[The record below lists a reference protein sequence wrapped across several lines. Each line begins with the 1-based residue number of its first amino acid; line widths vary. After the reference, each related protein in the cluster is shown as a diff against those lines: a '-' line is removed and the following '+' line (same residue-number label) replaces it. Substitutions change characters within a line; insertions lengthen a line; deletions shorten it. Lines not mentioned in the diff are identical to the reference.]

1 VRRGFIIDGSEFAY
15 NWSKNKTTRRSHFEI
30 VYGQNMLGVLDL
42 APIPR
47 IGRLS
52 IRVDKMIDYLQ

>member
-1 VRRGFIIDGSEFAY
+1 
-15 NWSKNKTTRRSHFEI
+15 